1 MVGEVRLLRAGVAEL
16 LTTDTDQ
23 PQATPAYSDLEQ
35 LRVRGV
41 VFLTLGCWAVTG
53 LLMMLALKGGLLV
66 LLLGVFSAGLNLGPS
81 LIIKRQRNDAFG
93 RMLVAISVAVQ
104 PSLAIMAMTSSGFP
118 SDSHLGYFLALAA
131 LSILCDMAAIWAA
144 AGIIVVYHAL
154 SIWVFQGTVF
164 AESTSSPLMI
174 IYSVRTLLVACVASV
189 IILTFKNVLERLEA
203 AKANNA
209 RRAEQ
214 LRDQAQELERALTR
228 AKREREERERIEL
241 EQTAA
246 SKAQIK
252 RIAQEFETSFSVV
265 TQAIGHSA
273 TTLDRTTRA
282 IGTIAQ
288 DAGEGAAEVSDA
300 AQSASKAAHTVAKGI
315 AELSTSIAS
324 VAVNVS
330 QQNELTS
337 RATDR
342 SASGGEAVGGLAQHT
357 HTIGEATRAIVRIA
371 ERTNLLSLNAAIE
384 AASAGPAGRGFT
396 IVAQE
401 VKALARQ
408 ASEAATE
415 IDAFLKGVK
424 SGTLEAERSF
434 EAIESAVGEL
444 VEAAIAIRWD
454 VENQR
459 KSADM
464 MEMFAR
470 HTAEGVGAMADRS
483 KALASTAASAQKL
496 STQLDTTTT
505 ALMRQVSELEQS
517 AAHFVESLKAS

>member
-1 MVGEVRLLRAGVAEL
+1 
-16 LTTDTDQ
+16 
-23 PQATPAYSDLEQ
+23 
-35 LRVRGV
+35 
-41 VFLTLGCWAVTG
+41 
-53 LLMMLALKGGLLV
+53 
-66 LLLGVFSAGLNLGPS
+66 
-81 LIIKRQRNDAFG
+81 
-93 RMLVAISVAVQ
+93 
-104 PSLAIMAMTSSGFP
+104 
-118 SDSHLGYFLALAA
+118 
-131 LSILCDMAAIWAA
+131 
-144 AGIIVVYHAL
+144 
-154 SIWVFQGTVF
+154 
-164 AESTSSPLMI
+164 
-174 IYSVRTLLVACVASV
+174 
-189 IILTFKNVLERLEA
+189 
-203 AKANNA
+203 
-209 RRAEQ
+209 
-214 LRDQAQELERALTR
+214 
-228 AKREREERERIEL
+228 
-241 EQTAA
+241 
-246 SKAQIK
+246 
-252 RIAQEFETSFSVV
+252 
-265 TQAIGHSA
+265 
-273 TTLDRTTRA
+273 
-282 IGTIAQ
+282 
-288 DAGEGAAEVSDA
+288 
-300 AQSASKAAHTVAKGI
+300 
-315 AELSTSIAS
+315 
-324 VAVNVS
+324 
-330 QQNELTS
+330 
-337 RATDR
+337 
-342 SASGGEAVGGLAQHT
+342 
-357 HTIGEATRAIVRIA
+357 
-371 ERTNLLSLNAAIE
+371 AIE